1 MNLYLSDE
9 LIDRIAAT
17 EAGATLGVEAAAM
30 QFLLQSLS
38 KVEAANDIDSVLEKA
53 MLEMGRLAIGTVFTP
68 LSWVPKDCDKRVE
81 KRLIGDLF
89 AAVRADDRFVE
100 SREPKH
106 NYPVFT
112 AV

>member
-17 EAGATLGVEAAAM
+17 EAGKTFGVEATAM
-30 QFLLQSLS
+30 QYLLQSLS
-38 KVEAANDIDSVLEKA
+38 KVEAANDIDAVVEKA
-53 MLEMGRLAIGTVFTP
+53 MLEMGRLAVGTVFTP
-68 LSWVPKDCDKRVE
+68 LSWVPKDCDERV
-81 KRLIGDLF
+81 KAHLIGDLF

-100 SREPKH
+100 SREPEN